1 MRGAN
6 VKEMQ
11 NRTIDGDRIWYFRLV
26 GAFSV
31 TDPTGRSCTL
41 PGKKDRAVLAFLAA
55 HPGRAIARDRIVEL
69 VWPNSME
76 GSGRASLRQSLSSI
90 RKALGSDDL
99 LTANRDAIV
108 LSPESTTSDVEKL
121 SDTLSDI
128 DQGVVAPMANGE
140 MFLDD
145 LGGISTEYDNWRA
158 TEQSRLAELIAS
170 SLFVLAERAEAEHDL
185 AKSVSCLSQL
195 AAVDPLNEQA
205 IQKLMRSMIL
215 AGQPNAAIQR
225 YRRFEQLLKRDLN
238 VEPASETR
246 SVLQRAIAARSQRSS
261 GGTCGG
267 KLDRREYANGLPAQE
282 LYDLVIVRIAEFG
295 S

>member
-1 MRGAN
+1 M
-6 VKEMQ
+6 
-11 NRTIDGDRIWYFRLV
+11 
-26 GAFSV
+26 
-31 TDPTGRSCTL
+31 